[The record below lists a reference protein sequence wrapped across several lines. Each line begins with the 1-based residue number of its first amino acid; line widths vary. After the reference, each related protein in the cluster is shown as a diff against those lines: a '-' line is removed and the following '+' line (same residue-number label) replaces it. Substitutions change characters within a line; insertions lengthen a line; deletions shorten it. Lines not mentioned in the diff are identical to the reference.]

1 MNRLIAKLDLKDYCN
16 NRTTL
21 KIHLL
26 EDGQLT
32 YRLAAT
38 KSGMGHAMS
47 NLQIGFKNDSRLP
60 DHIQDIEGFL
70 EDHILNC
77 IEDSVKTYIPDSY
90 ITYFRLEQENDIKA
104 VSQQN
109 PRDSE
114 IKNYIKSL
122 PDQYDMSGSQY
133 DLWEDMMNELNIS
146 ETKKEDDWD
155 FEESIVNILGELEEY
170 QSVNPQETL
179 QIAIDNLRKSIK

>member
-32 YRLAAT
+32 YRLAST

-47 NLQIGFKNDSRLP
+47 NLQIGFKNGSRLP

-70 EDHILNC
+70 EDHILDC
-77 IEDSVKTYIPDSY
+77 IRDSVKTYLPDSY
-90 ITYFRLEQENDIKA
+90 VTYFKLEQE
-104 VSQQN
+104 
-109 PRDSE
+109 
-114 IKNYIKSL
+114 KN
-122 PDQYDMSGSQY
+122 
-133 DLWEDMMNELNIS
+133 
-146 ETKKEDDWD
+146 EDDWD

>member
-47 NLQIGFKNDSRLP
+47 NLQIGFKNGSRLP
-60 DHIQDIEGFL
+60 DHVQDIEGFL
-70 EDHILNC
+70 KDQNYFDAVKILAKHDENYMPP
-77 IEDSVKTYIPDSY
+77 EVK
-90 ITYFRLEQENDIKA
+90 EA
-104 VSQQN
+104 
-109 PRDSE
+109 
-114 IKNYIKSL
+114 
-122 PDQYDMSGSQY
+122 
-133 DLWEDMMNELNIS
+133 
-146 ETKKEDDWD
+146 
-155 FEESIVNILGELEEY
+155 LG
-170 QSVNPQETL
+170 V
-179 QIAIDNLRKSIK
+179 K